1 VRALHTDNTTKSCE
15 EVQNILKTLG
25 SSISLAQIAAK
36 SEMSG
41 DGLSSMQSQY
51 DALWKEVKEE
61 EEKHQEN
68 HNTELELEFSIL
80 HKLLILALI
89 KRADTEIERKGFGS
103 DSAAGGGGGRG
114 EVGSGRGGGGS
125 FGMQEKES
133 GENSSGNAAEVELW
147 RYSDMMHRNVWPA
160 LETIGCMREC
170 AEGKTLLAWVAR
182 KEPIAQER
190 DHRIFSRGC
199 VEKSLPSFEA

>member
-1 VRALHTDNTTKSCE
+1 MRALHTDNTTKSRE

-89 KRADTEIERKGFGS
+89 KRADT
-103 DSAAGGGGGRG
+103 
-114 EVGSGRGGGGS
+114 
-125 FGMQEKES
+125 
-133 GENSSGNAAEVELW
+133 
-147 RYSDMMHRNVWPA
+147 
-160 LETIGCMREC
+160 
-170 AEGKTLLAWVAR
+170 
-182 KEPIAQER
+182 
-190 DHRIFSRGC
+190 
-199 VEKSLPSFEA
+199 